1 MKRILRSVG
10 IFLVSMLLLML
21 LTVVLMN
28 TKTGKR
34 IIITKVTAYLNNKL
48 GNAVQIESLNFSIP
62 NWIELNNVYIKDQA
76 KDTLLYAKHLRIDF
90 NFRSLLG
97 NKWVLNQVLI
107 DGTVLKISKA
117 DSTYNFQYIID
128 AFAAKKTATNK
139 TTITPQINVV
149 NLRILELSFRFKDTA
164 QQIYTKINQLS
175 IRNLQYDQ
183 DDIKA
188 QYLFLNKS
196 IIDYELVGINQ
207 QIIQA
212 EKGNTDAN
220 TYKVKIDS
228 IVLLRNQISFNRSA
242 KPYVI
247 GFDPNHINIQQQE
260 LLATKIFYGEKE
272 STADIQSVKLLDK
285 TGFMLNQLSL
295 LYRQKDTSY
304 QFQQIKLQSAFS
316 TINGNIQI
324 DPNQYK
330 VFFNHTILSRKDIQ
344 LLAPKQ
350 LSQIKPAL
358 PAINTLFL
366 DIAAFGNDQKL
377 VIQTL
382 NAFTNNKLFFL
393 NTSGTINDIINPN
406 TLQFQL
412 KINRITIQKNILY
425 AFLPPEQQKSIQL
438 PAIINAS
445 GNLSGNKQILHPTLF
460 ISSEYGN
467 AALSGTVGDFT
478 NPNQIQYD
486 LVLLAKQLETG
497 KWVRR
502 DSMLGK
508 INGLLK
514 IKGKGT
520 NYKTMLLNTN
530 MRIESFRFNNVLYN
544 NANILLNARNG
555 LYNYST
561 NINNA
566 LVNAQIK
573 GTAQLNKEYPSVNAL
588 FSISNANLLAM
599 GFMKDSFMVSTKGLL
614 DLNNLNPSNLDVLVK
629 ADSVKILAGRR
640 NLKVDSILLTGK
652 IDSVQNTVL
661 LLRSAFLDA
670 DMQGKFEYTD
680 LGKIIAAQANQ
691 YFITD
696 NNTSSPKPYSI
707 KSSATAKPHAVYAA
721 LLPGLF
727 FSKNLSVKALINSK
741 RNDTSL
747 FTTLHIPEL
756 ILNGN
761 SVAALDAQI
770 WGINDSLKLV
780 AKADTVKASS
790 VLLYQAKINGGYSKN
805 QFNTSISAQDENEKE
820 IVAVGFTGKQMGKAV
835 NISLNENALL
845 NYEKWIVNKNNV
857 LVVADDGFYVKD
869 VDLKNNDQQIVLN
882 SNNASGGSPVAVKI
896 SHFELSN
903 ISNFINKDSLLIAGR
918 LNVDLIVADFNNS
931 LPTINGTASIDSLMY
946 QQVPVGNI
954 KIKAAS
960 NSQTGVDFDA
970 NLTGNGNNVTV
981 VGKYNQ
987 QNINADIQLG
997 PMQMNAIEP
1006 FIKGNLTGST
1016 GTVNGDIQISGS
1028 VESPKWTGAIKL
1040 DSIYTVVKEY
1050 GTVLKLNKQQIDLH
1064 YPTIGFPK
1072 FTITDSLNHSL
1083 IIDGELTHTTGFDFT
1098 NKLTVKGTDFIAINN
1113 SALANSQMFGKG
1125 IVDVD
1130 VEIGGSIG
1138 APDIAGNIGLKKD
1151 SKITFVRQQTAAT
1164 EKDRVGVITFIDMDT
1179 VKAWSLPNANF
1190 VPVKKALYA
1199 TSLNYNLNIDINKD
1213 AEFILVIDPF
1223 TRDELSIKG
1232 DAQLNARLN
1241 PNGSIDLIGAYNLSR
1256 GSYQL
1261 NYSFLKRK
1269 FELQEG
1275 STILFSG
1282 DPQLAETN
1290 ITAIYDINASPFDL
1304 IGTEISGSTNNDLYR
1319 QKMPFQVALKIKGQL
1334 LEPQLVFDIK
1344 LKEKVAG
1351 INSQMLTTIENKL
1364 LQLRTDASAMNKEV
1378 FALLVMGR
1386 FIGEQSSDFFAGS
1399 NNGIKADQIVKE
1411 SVSRFLSDAV
1421 NQIASDLIKG
1431 VDIDVNLRTI
1441 DDYSSATQRTD
1452 LGLALSKRF
1461 LDDRLSISVGKN
1473 FTVDGNDPIA
1483 KGQNN
1488 ANVSF
1493 LPDASIAYKLSKDGR
1508 YVLKTYRRNQYEAI
1522 LDGYFIETGV
1532 AFSLSMDYNKFQEL
1546 INKKNKIEKK

>member
-1 MKRILRSVG
+1 
-10 IFLVSMLLLML
+10 ML
-21 LTVVLMN
+21 LTVVLLN

-34 IIITKVTAYLNNKL
+34 IIITKVNAYLNNKL
-48 GNAVQIESLNFSIP
+48 GNALQIESLNFSIP

-90 NFRSLLG
+90 NLRSLLG

-107 DGTVLKISKA
+107 DGTVLKISQA

-128 AFAAKKTATNK
+128 AFAAKKTASK
-139 TTITPQINVV
+139 KATIAPQINVA

-196 IIDYELVGINQ
+196 IIDYELVDINQ
-207 QIIQA
+207 HTIQA

-220 TYKVKIDS
+220 TFKVKIDS
-228 IVLLRNQISFNRSA
+228 IVLLRNQISFNKSA
-242 KPYVI
+242 KPYII

-260 LLATKIFYGEKE
+260 LLATKLYYTGKE
-272 STADIQSVKLLDK
+272 SSADIQSFKLLDK
-285 TGFMLNQLSL
+285 TGFLLNNLSL
-295 LYRQKDTSY
+295 LYRQKDTTF
-304 QFQQIKLQSAFS
+304 QFQRIKLQSAFS
-316 TINGNIQI
+316 TIIGNIQV

-330 VFFNHTILSRKDIQ
+330 VVLNNTILSRKDIQ

-350 LSQIKPAL
+350 LSQLKPAL
-358 PAINTLFL
+358 PEINVLYL

-377 VIQTL
+377 VIQSL
-382 NAFTNNKLFFL
+382 NALANNKLFFL
-393 NTSGTINDIINPN
+393 NTSGTINDIANPN

-412 KINRITIQKNILY
+412 KINRLAVQKNILY

-438 PAIINAS
+438 PAILNAS
-445 GNLSGNKQILHPTLF
+445 GNLSGNKQILRPTLF
-460 ISSEYGN
+460 ITSEYGN
-467 AALSGTVGDFT
+467 LGLSGSIGDFT
-478 NPNQIQYD
+478 NPNQIQYN

-508 INGLLK
+508 LNGLVK

-520 NYKTMLLNTN
+520 NYKTMLFNTN
-530 MRIESFRFNNVLYN
+530 MRIESFRFNDVLYN
-544 NANILLNARNG
+544 NANILLNTRNG
-555 LYNYST
+555 LYNYTT

-588 FSISNANLLAM
+588 FSIRNANLLAM
-599 GFMKDSFMVSTKGLL
+599 GFMKDSFVVSTKGLL
-614 DLNNLNPSNLDVLVK
+614 NLNNLNPDNLDILVK
-629 ADSVKILAGRR
+629 ADSLKILAGKR
-640 NLKVDSILLTGK
+640 NLQSDSILITGK
-652 IDSVQNTVL
+652 MDSVQNTVL

-670 DMQGKFEYTD
+670 VMKGKFKYTD
-680 LGKIIAAQANQ
+680 LGKIITTQVNQ
-691 YFITD
+691 YNGIPTE
-696 NNTSSPKPYSI
+696 TILSPYI
-707 KSSATAKPHAVYAA
+707 INSSATAKPHAVYAA

-727 FSKNLSVKALINSK
+727 FSKNLSVNSLINSK

-747 FTTLHIPEL
+747 FASLNIPD
-756 ILNGN
+756 ITLNGN
-761 SVAALDAQI
+761 SLAALNTSI
-770 WGINDSLKLV
+770 WGIKDSLKLY
-780 AKADTVKASS
+780 ATADTIKASS
-790 VLLYQAKINGGYSKN
+790 ILLYSTKLNGAYSKN
-805 QFNTSISAQDENEKE
+805 GFNVLANTADENDKE
-820 IVAVGFTGKQMGKAV
+820 IVSIGFIGKRV
-835 NISLNENALL
+835 ENTFNINLNKDLFF
-845 NYEKWIVNKNNV
+845 NYENWKVNKDNL
-857 LVVADDGFYVKD
+857 LVVNDDGFYAKEIE
-869 VDLKNNDQQIVLN
+869 LKNKDQQIIFN
-882 SNNASGGSPVAVKI
+882 SSYATVGSPLTVKI
-896 SHFELSN
+896 NRFDLRN
-903 ISNFINKDSLLIAGR
+903 INNFFNKDSLSVAGR
-918 LNVDLIVADFNNS
+918 LNVDLVADDFNNS
-931 LPTINGTASIDSLMY
+931 IPTINGTASIDSLVY
-946 QQVPVGNI
+946 QQVSVGNLKVI
-954 KIKAAS
+954 A
-960 NSQTGVDFDA
+960 NSRDQTGVDF
-970 NLTGNGNNVTV
+970 NGTLTGNDNNVIV

-987 QNINADIQLG
+987 QNINADIKLG
-997 PMQMNAIEP
+997 PLQMKSIEP
-1006 FIKGNLTGST
+1006 FAKGYLTRSF
-1016 GTVNGDIQISGS
+1016 GTVNGGIQISGS
-1028 VESPKWTGAIKL
+1028 VKSPEWRGSIKM
-1040 DSIYTVVKEY
+1040 DSVFTVVKNY
-1050 GTVLKLNKQQIDLH
+1050 GTVLKLDKQQIELS
-1064 YPTIGFPK
+1064 YPIIRFPN
-1072 FTITDSLNHSL
+1072 FTITDSLNHRL
-1083 IIDGELTHTTGFDFT
+1083 IINGVLTHNSGFNFG
-1098 NKLTVKGTDFIAINN
+1098 NNLTVKGNDFIAVDNTNLIND
-1113 SALANSQMFGKG
+1113 QMYGKA

-1130 VEIGGSIG
+1130 TEIGGSTD
-1138 APDIAGNIGLKKD
+1138 APDIAGSIGLKKD
-1151 SKITFVRQQTAAT
+1151 SKITFIRQQTAAT
-1164 EKDRVGVITFIDMDT
+1164 ENDRVGVITFIDMDT
-1179 VKAWSLPNANF
+1179 VKPWSLPTPEF

-1199 TSLNYNLNIDINKD
+1199 NNLNYNLNIDIDKD
-1213 AEFILVIDPF
+1213 AEFVLVIDPL
-1223 TRDELSIKG
+1223 TRDELTIKG

-1241 PNGSIDLIGAYNLSR
+1241 PNGNIDLIGAYNLSR
-1256 GSYQL
+1256 GTYKL
-1261 NYSFLKRK
+1261 NYAFLKKK

-1290 ITAIYDINASPFDL
+1290 INAIYEINASPFDL
-1304 IGTEISGSTNNDLYR
+1304 IGTEISGSINNDLYR
-1319 QKMPFQVALKIKGQL
+1319 QKMPFQVVLKIKGQL
-1334 LEPQLVFDIK
+1334 QEPRLEFNIK

-1386 FIGEQSSDFFAGS
+1386 FIGEQSADFFAGS

-1441 DDYSSATQRTD
+1441 DDYSTATQRTD
-1452 LGLALSKRF
+1452 LGLSLSKRF
-1461 LDDRLSISVGKN
+1461 IDDRLSISVGKN
-1473 FTVDGNDPIA
+1473 FTVEGNDPIA

-1493 LPDASIAYKLSKDGR
+1493 LPDASVAYKLSKDGR

-1532 AFSLSMDYNKFQEL
+1532 AFSLSMDYNKFKEL
-1546 INKKNKIEKK
+1546 TMKKNKIEKK